1 MRTAVSFSV
10 LFYLRTGRLKDGKA
24 PLMARITVNKA
35 RKNISLK
42 YQVEVNKWNG
52 SKQIVTGASPETKSL
67 NKYIAEVRTELH
79 NVYRQLQIDKKPISA
94 EVIKSLF
101 LNQEEDSRTVN
112 QIIQY
117 HNDTMKDHLS
127 WGTAKNYYTTQKY
140 ITEFLKKKLKI
151 NDISLQQLNYK
162 FLSDFEMFLR
172 THVPGENQKPCGN
185 NTVMKHIERFRKII
199 SMAVRNEWL
208 KVDPF
213 VKFKPKFIRKERGFL
228 TDEEL
233 RLIETKEIS
242 IARVEVVRDLFVF
255 SCYTGLAYRDS
266 YNLTADQI
274 QLGING
280 KKWIIL
286 NRQKTG
292 IQASVPLLPK
302 AIEIIEKYKD
312 HPRCKE
318 SGKLLPMISNQ
329 PFNYILKEIAVSC
342 GITKNLSHHL
352 ARHTFATTVCLM
364 NGISMEGLMK
374 MLGHNKI
381 STTQVYGKVLPQR
394 ISNEMELLEKKLS
407 AQKVGSIHK
416 TGT

>member
-1 MRTAVSFSV
+1 MRTATTFSV
-10 LFYLRTGRLKDGKA
+10 LFYLRSEREKDGFA
-24 PLMARITVNKA
+24 PLMARITVNKL
-35 RKNISLK
+35 RKNLALK
-42 YQVEVNKWNG
+42 YNIPVRKWNT
-52 SKQIVTGASPETKSL
+52 SKQIVSGTDPETKAL
-67 NKYIAEVRTELH
+67 NKYIMEVRTELH

-101 LNQEEDSRTVN
+101 LNQEEDTKTVN

-127 WGTAKNYYTTQKY
+127 WGTAKNYYTTQRY
-140 ITEFLKKKLKI
+140 VAEFLKKKLKVS
-151 NDISLQQLNYK
+151 DISLQQLNYK

-228 TDEEL
+228 TGEEL
-233 RLIETKEIS
+233 RLIETKEIN
-242 IARVEVVRDLFVF
+242 IARIEVVRDLFVF

-280 KKWIIL
+280 KKWIII

-292 IQASVPLLPK
+292 IQASIPLLPK
-302 AIEIIEKYKD
+302 ALEIIEKYKD

-318 SGKLLPMISNQ
+318 SGRLLPMISNQ

-352 ARHTFATTVCLM
+352 ARHTFATTVCLV

-394 ISNEMELLEKKLS
+394 ISNEMELLERKLTS
-407 AQKVGSIHK
+407 KDKDAVVKVMS
-416 TGT
+416 